1 MWKYEWKKLLGNKAI
16 LCMIIACF
24 LLNGFFIFR
33 QGEHYDEEKRCSPQQ
48 IHRIYKEIDSVE
60 NKLEWLQK
68 EIEKE
73 ENTVDIDDHSRRSTL
88 IYVLESVNERE
99 NYDAYLE
106 GIKSQAR
113 RISQSALFS
122 NTDAFSKRNAEQI
135 PKKYEKFEGMSL
147 EIADSQGILLATQS
161 KTTDVLIV
169 ILIVLLSYF
178 FISMEREEGTL
189 AFVRSTKNGGRK
201 LGLQKI
207 GVILS
212 GSLLGMLLL
221 YAQNFVVVGSLYGY
235 GNLGRPIQS
244 IDGFIGSVWK
254 ISVGQYIFL
263 FLCGKLFVTCVFV
276 GVISWIC
283 LKGKNILRTS
293 AVLVLLTGIEWG
305 FYTKIPSNS
314 WLGIL
319 KWCNLFSF
327 IRIENF
333 FQTYETVNL
342 FGYPVS
348 SVFICSVVGGVLCIA
363 FFTQSIMCYEKVS
376 REEYAQ
382 KRGKRKREK
391 RKTKGHGIFFY
402 ELRKVMWINGACI
415 VLFLFFFGYFIS
427 VSSEKIYFS
436 SDELYYKYY
445 LKELEGPMTSEKIK
459 FIQEEDKRIKK
470 LEESEESFEKERK
483 LQCKPA
489 FEQVKL
495 QAERIGEK
503 GVFLNEVGFSYL
515 LDQVTFMKRVG
526 MLLLII
532 ILAFFQTFVMEQI
545 AGMDTIW
552 NTIPDGQKK
561 IKYQKWIILIVSVLV
576 VTIFV
581 EGIFIIHG
589 IKEQQLTGLAEQ
601 IRYLFEFEKFGTMS
615 ILFYLFLRWI
625 FEVFAGVGSLI
636 ILAVVSRKVKNTA
649 TVILISGG
657 IVALLYLG
665 MRFVFI

>member
-1 MWKYEWKKLLGNKAI
+1 
-16 LCMIIACF
+16 MIIACF

-33 QGEHYDEEKRCSPQQ
+33 QGERYNVEKRCSPQE

-73 ENTVDIDDHSRRSTL
+73 ENARNMADYARRSTL
-88 IYVLESVNERE
+88 TYVLESVEETE
-99 NYDAYLE
+99 NYDVYLK
-106 GIKSQAR
+106 GIKTQAK
-113 RISQSALFS
+113 RISQSTLFS
-122 NTDAFSKRNAEQI
+122 NADSFSKRNAEQI

-161 KTTDVLIV
+161 KMTDVLIV

-221 YAQNFVVVGSLYGY
+221 YIQNFVIVGSLYGY

-263 FLCGKLFVTCVFV
+263 FLCGKFFVTCVFV
-276 GVISWIC
+276 GVTIWIC

-293 AVLVLLTGIEWG
+293 AILVLVTGIEWG

-314 WLGIL
+314 WISIL

-333 FQTYETVNL
+333 FQTYETINL
-342 FGYPVS
+342 FSYPVA
-348 SVFICSVVGGVLCIA
+348 SVLICSVVGGILCVI
-363 FFTQSIMCYEKVS
+363 FFTQSVLCYEKVS

-382 KRGKRKREK
+382 KKEKRKREK

-402 ELRKVMWINGACI
+402 EFRKVMWVNGAGI
-415 VLFLFFFGYFIS
+415 VLFLFLFGYLMN

-445 LKELEGPMTSEKIK
+445 LKELEGPMTSEKMK
-459 FIQEEDKRIKK
+459 FIQEEDERIKK

-483 LQCKPA
+483 LKCKPA

-503 GVFLNEVGFSYL
+503 GVFLNEIGFSYL

-532 ILAFFQTFVMEQI
+532 ILAFFQTFIMEQI

-561 IKYQKWIILIVSVLV
+561 IKHRKWIILIVSVLV
-576 VTIFV
+576 LATFA
-581 EGIFIIHG
+581 EGIFIVHE
-589 IKEQQLTGLAEQ
+589 IKEQQLTGLSEQ
-601 IRYLFEFEKFGTMS
+601 IRYLFGFEKFGTMS
-615 ILFYLFLRWI
+615 VLFYLFLRWV
-625 FEVFAGVGSLI
+625 FEGLVGVGSLI
-636 ILAVVSRKVKNTA
+636 ILASVSRKVKNTA

-665 MRFVFI
+665 IRFVFI